1 MKAFLVVFNIFL
13 FASCTKELKYT
24 KEQLYDMAKDAD
36 ATTTFILPR
45 SMEEGV
51 HCTDYP
57 EGCVSAHTVQVQ
69 NLNFIGVEF
78 LTEEQAKFAAKKFR
92 GYYSRNWLFD
102 DVAGEPTLEKFVVKS
117 LEAKKP

>member
-13 FASCTKELKYT
+13 FVSCTKELKYS
-24 KEQLYDMAKDAD
+24 KEQLLEMAKTAD

-45 SMEEGV
+45 SMEEGI
-51 HCTDYP
+51 HCTDYT
-57 EGCVSAHTVQVQ
+57 EGCLSAHIVQVQ
-69 NLNFIGVEF
+69 KLNFIGVEF

-102 DVAGEPTLEKFVVKS
+102 DVTGEPTLEKFVVKS

>member
-1 MKAFLVVFNIFL
+1 
-13 FASCTKELKYT
+13 
-24 KEQLYDMAKDAD
+24 MAKDAD

-57 EGCVSAHTVQVQ
+57 EGCMSAHTVQVQ

-78 LTEEQAKFAAKKFR
+78 LTEEQAKFAAKKLR

-102 DVAGEPTLEKFVVKS
+102 DVTGEPTLEKFVVKS